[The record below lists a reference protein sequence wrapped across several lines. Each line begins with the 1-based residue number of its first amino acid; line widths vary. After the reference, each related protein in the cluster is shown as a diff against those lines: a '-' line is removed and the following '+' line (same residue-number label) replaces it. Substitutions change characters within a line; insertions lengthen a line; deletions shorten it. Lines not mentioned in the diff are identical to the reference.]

1 MSASDTISTS
11 DAGVASAMTFGP
23 VTRTDLV
30 RYAGASG
37 DFTPLHHDEVFCKEA
52 GFPMPF
58 AMGMFSA
65 GLMGTWL
72 TDRIAPHRVRRFRIR
87 FLQQVWPGDV
97 LTIDGELPDHLDA
110 GFEVE
115 ISCTRADGAA
125 VTRVWATVAALAE

>member
-1 MSASDTISTS
+1 MSASGLGVSTS
-11 DAGVASAMTFGP
+11 TAMRFGP

-37 DFTPLHHDEVFCKEA
+37 DFTPLHHDEEFCKQA

-72 TDRIAPHRVRRFRIR
+72 TDRIAPHRIRRFRIR

-97 LTIDGELPDHLDA
+97 LNIDGELPGDTGEAFDI
-110 GFEVE
+110 E
-115 ISCTRADGAA
+115 ITCTREDGVA
-125 VTRVWATVAALAE
+125 VTRAWATVAALAE